1 VKARDRAGRVLALP
15 SQLPGTP
22 QRFGIS
28 RQDLDRAAWTVDRRG
43 RKLGG
48 AAAVTRTL
56 EALGGPWRLLAA
68 LLRLPGG
75 RWLAERAYVWVA
87 SHRGQ
92 FRWLAVTPACD
103 RPGVNCA

>member
-1 VKARDRAGRVLALP
+1 MLALP
-15 SQLPGTP
+15 SQLPGTT

-43 RKLGG
+43 RKLAG

-56 EALGGPWRLLAA
+56 EALGGPWQTLAA
-68 LLRLPGG
+68 LLRLPGVA
-75 RWLAERAYVWVA
+75 WLTKRAYAWVA
-87 SHRGQ
+87 AHRRQ
-92 FRWLAVTPACD
+92 FRWLAVTPECD

>member
-1 VKARDRAGRVLALP
+1 VLALP

-43 RKLGG
+43 RKLAG
-48 AAAVTRTL
+48 AAAITRTL
-56 EALGGPWRLLAA
+56 EALGGAWRPLAA
-68 LLRLPGG
+68 LLRLPGVAG
-75 RWLAERAYVWVA
+75 LTEQAYAWVA
-87 SHRGQ
+87 ARRGQ
-92 FRWLAVTPACD
+92 FRWLAVTPECD